1 MLQGQDSLNMV
12 RVGQWNPSGM
22 PTKSGVTYND
32 VWGYTT
38 PTGEEYAIV
47 GNVDSI
53 MVIDVTDC
61 SNPTRIFGYDGGSS
75 AIWRDFKTYG
85 EYVYAVCDGCNEGL
99 HIFDMSA
106 LPGGNVTHALT
117 TTSFFSKAHNIYI
130 DTAQQTLY
138 AVGSNTVSE
147 GFVMLDLSVPDHP
160 TLIDE
165 IELDDEAGLPASN
178 FYVHDLFVQNDTA
191 YASHGNTGFFV
202 WDMSDLNN
210 IEILGQYDSPG
221 YNHSSWINGDGSYAY
236 FAEEVPT
243 GLPLSVVDLAN
254 LGVPNQDINVVHTFR
269 DRLGTSGYPT
279 PHNPFV
285 KDDTL
290 YISYYEDGIKMYDLS
305 TPDLPVLIAY
315 YDTYP
320 DNGNGY
326 AGYNGAW
333 GTYPFFDS
341 GCICV
346 SDIDY
351 GLNTIEY
358 CEFADYYMDADGD
371 GFGDPNISINACEI
385 PSGYVADNTDCNDND
400 AAIHPTAPEICDG
413 IDNNCDG
420 QIDEGVQTT
429 FYADMDGDGFG
440 DASTGESFCT
450 QPSGFVVNNTDCDDT
465 DPTTNPGVPELCDDG
480 IDNNCDGN
488 IDENCVLD
496 PCHAINL
503 FITAITQDTSRAKQL
518 LESDVNISNTQ
529 DIVFRAGDE
538 IMLLPNFEVAQGAE
552 FLAEIKDCEVQTT
565 SIVFGPATANAITDY
580 IKNKSLAKGY
590 FTLYN
595 KYGEGLIEN
604 APKLKLE
611 QLLTTITNDES
622 FILIINPN

>member
-1 MLQGQDSLNMV
+1 MRFAKYTWISIFLCLGLMLQGQDSLNMV

-106 LPGGNVTHALT
+106 LPGGDITHALT

-138 AVGSNTVSE
+138 AVGSNNVNE
-147 GFVMLDLSVPDHP
+147 GFVMLDLSVPDNP

-165 IELDDEAGLPASN
+165 IELDDEAGLPSSN
-178 FYVHDLFVQNDTA
+178 FYVHDVFVQNDTA

-305 TPDLPVLIAY
+305 TPNLPVLIAY

-320 DNGNGY
+320 ANGNGY
-326 AGYNGAW
+326 SGYNGAW

-346 SDIDY
+346 SDIDN

-358 CEFADYYMDADGD
+358 CEFADYYMDSDGD
-371 GFGDPNISINACEI
+371 GYGDVNIFVNACEI
-385 PSGYVADNTDCNDND
+385 PSGYVADSTDCDDTNALINPD
-400 AAIHPTAPEICDG
+400 AAELCDG

-420 QIDEGVQTT
+420 QIDEGLLTT
-429 FYADMDGDGFG
+429 YFLDLDGDGYG
-440 DASTGESFCT
+440 D
-450 QPSGFVVNNTDCDDT
+450 P
-465 DPTTNPGVPELCDDG
+465 NP
-480 IDNNCDGN
+480 
-488 IDENCVLD
+488 
-496 PCHAINL
+496 
-503 FITAITQDTSRAKQL
+503 
-518 LESDVNISNTQ
+518 
-529 DIVFRAGDE
+529 
-538 IMLLPNFEVAQGAE
+538 
-552 FLAEIKDCEVQTT
+552 
-565 SIVFGPATANAITDY
+565 AN
-580 IKNKSLAKGY
+580 S
-590 FTLYN
+590 
-595 KYGEGLIEN
+595 
-604 APKLKLE
+604 
-611 QLLTTITNDES
+611 QS
-622 FILIINPN
+622 SLIIQTVMIPIQISTQVR